1 MAMETYTLRIEEAEN
16 GEGITADV
24 YDYDGLIEESTWIDY
39 AEYGLRSQR
48 DEDTPEPREQEMNVD
63 TMTMNLQVERDG
75 EAFSIQ
81 VLGDDE
87 TLATE
92 RIVDAEWGLAGE

>member
-1 MAMETYTLRIEEAEN
+1 MAMETYTFRIEEAEN

-48 DEDTPEPREQEMNVD
+48 DEDTPEPREQELNVD
-63 TMTMNLQVERDG
+63 TLTMNLQVERDG
-75 EAFSIQ
+75 EAFSIR
-81 VLGDDE
+81 VLGDSDS
-87 TLATE
+87 LATE
-92 RIVDAEWGLAGE
+92 RITDDEWGLIPE

>member
-1 MAMETYTLRIEEAEN
+1 MAMETYTFRIEEAEN

-24 YDYDGLIEESTWIDY
+24 YDYDGMIQQSTWIDY
-39 AEYGLRSQR
+39 EEYGLASDREGSS
-48 DEDTPEPREQEMNVD
+48 PEPRKQELNVD
-63 TMTMNLQVERDG
+63 TLTMNLQVERDG
-75 EAFSIQ
+75 EAFSIH

-92 RIVDAEWGLAGE
+92 RITDEEWGLIAK